1 MSNKKMKRNLSAR
14 HISMMAIGGC
24 IGTGIFMASG
34 SVVSQTGSY
43 GAMLSYIIVGIV
55 MYFLMASLGELA
67 SFYPVSGSFI
77 SYSTRF
83 IDPSLGF
90 TLGWLY
96 SILWIMIIGV
106 DILTLTKVLKF
117 WELFRSIPT
126 FALCI
131 VFLIIMY
138 IINLVSTK
146 LFGEI
151 EYWLTIIK
159 VAAVIAFL
167 VVGALIILGVTGSTS
182 GFSQFTENKTG
193 TATGLLGFFGIL
205 STVAF
210 SFGGT
215 ESVAVTSGESQEPSK
230 TMPKAVNQVFWRIL
244 IFYIATMF
252 VISSTLSVKDERL
265 LDSSNINA
273 SPFTIV
279 FQNAGLNYA
288 ATIMNAVIV
297 TSVFSA
303 ANVGLYMASRQLFS
317 LSTSKYAP
325 KALSK
330 LNGKSIPVVSLTI
343 AAIFVVF
350 SFVFERFNAN
360 GYYQLLGMVG
370 MIVLLIW
377 FVSIVAQIRLRAGI
391 KKQGKDLNDLLPYK
405 SKFGLVG
412 SFIALIVFVV
422 IFVLQIYADYSEGG
436 FEKTISTIAA
446 PLVALVLYITF
457 KTVNKT
463 KIVKLEEM
471 DLTKYKH

>member
-330 LNGKSIPVVSLTI
+330 LNGKSIP
-343 AAIFVVF
+343 
-350 SFVFERFNAN
+350 
-360 GYYQLLGMVG
+360 LL
-370 MIVLLIW
+370 
-377 FVSIVAQIRLRAGI
+377 
-391 KKQGKDLNDLLPYK
+391 
-405 SKFGLVG
+405 
-412 SFIALIVFVV
+412 
-422 IFVLQIYADYSEGG
+422 
-436 FEKTISTIAA
+436 
-446 PLVALVLYITF
+446 
-457 KTVNKT
+457 
-463 KIVKLEEM
+463 
-471 DLTKYKH
+471 